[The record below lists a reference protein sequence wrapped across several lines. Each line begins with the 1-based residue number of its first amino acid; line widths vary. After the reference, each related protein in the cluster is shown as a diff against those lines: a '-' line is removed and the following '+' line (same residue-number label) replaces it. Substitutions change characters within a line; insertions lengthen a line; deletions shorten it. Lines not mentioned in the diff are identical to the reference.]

1 MKDDKKIFLGKITG
15 VHGIKGWLK
24 IQSFSSPPE
33 NILNYSQWIINNQ
46 GEEDFYS
53 LEQGR
58 KQNNKIV
65 VKLEKIEDRNTAES
79 LINSKIQI
87 LRSDLPKLSNENYYW
102 SDLEGLSVLSS
113 EDKVIGKIESLIETG
128 ANDVI
133 VIITS
138 KDERVLVPFVMH
150 EIVKEVNVELN
161 YIKIDWPF
169 ENDRVNEI

>member
-1 MKDDKKIFLGKITG
+1 MKDDKKIYLGKITG

-24 IQSFSSPPE
+24 IQSYSSPPE

-53 LEQGR
+53 IEKGR

-65 VKLEKIEDRNTAES
+65 VKLEKIDDRNTAES

-102 SDLEGLSVLSS
+102 SDLVGLSVLDS
-113 EDKVIGKIESLIETG
+113 EEEAIGKVESLIATG
-128 ANDVI
+128 ANDVM
-133 VIITS
+133 VINTS

-150 EIVKEVNVELN
+150 EIIKEVNVELN
-161 YIKIDWPF
+161 YIKIDWSI
-169 ENDRVNEI
+169 ESD

>member
-1 MKDDKKIFLGKITG
+1 MKDDKKIYLGKITG

-33 NILNYSQWIINNQ
+33 NILNYPQWIINNN

-53 LEQGR
+53 IEKGR

-65 VKLEKIEDRNTAES
+65 VKLEKIDDRNTAES

-102 SDLEGLSVLSS
+102 SDLVGLSVLDS
-113 EDKVIGKIESLIETG
+113 EEEVIGKIESLIATG
-128 ANDVI
+128 ANDVM
-133 VIITS
+133 VINTS
-138 KDERVLVPFVMH
+138 KNERVLVPFVMH
-150 EIVKEVNVELN
+150 KIIKEVNVELN
-161 YIKIDWPF
+161 YIKIDWSI
-169 ENDRVNEI
+169 ESD

>member
-1 MKDDKKIFLGKITG
+1 MEDDKKIYLGKITG

-33 NILNYSQWIINNQ
+33 NILNYPSWIITNK

-53 LEQGR
+53 IEQGR

-65 VKLEKIEDRNTAES
+65 VKLEKIDDRNTAES

-102 SDLEGLSVLSS
+102 SDLVGLSVLNS
-113 EDKVIGKIESLIETG
+113 EEKVIGKIESLIETG
-128 ANDVI
+128 ANDVM
-133 VIITS
+133 VIITL
-138 KDERVLVPFVMH
+138 KDERILIPFVMH
-150 EIVKEVNVELN
+150 EIIKEVNVELN
-161 YIKIDWPF
+161 YIKIDWSI
-169 ENDRVNEI
+169 ESD

>member
-1 MKDDKKIFLGKITG
+1 MEDDKKIYLGKITG

-33 NILNYSQWIINNQ
+33 NILNYPSWIITNK

-53 LEQGR
+53 IEQGR

-65 VKLEKIEDRNTAES
+65 VKLEKIDDRNTAES

-102 SDLEGLSVLSS
+102 SDLVGLSVLNS
-113 EDKVIGKIESLIETG
+113 EETVIGKIESLIETG
-128 ANDVI
+128 ANDVM
-133 VIITS
+133 VIITL

-150 EIVKEVNVELN
+150 EIIKEVNVELN
-161 YIKIDWPF
+161 YIKIDWSI
-169 ENDRVNEI
+169 ESD